1 MRSRL
6 VLLAAIAVSL
16 LLVTGYRAAGGGS
29 YAPERPAS
37 PCLPRQWAP
46 VSSLDSA
53 ENNLA
58 LSTLDGAACDLHVSA
73 ADLALAF
80 ASPHTLEQFQSARGI
95 SDLELAA
102 AAKSGIVR
110 AFADGERSGEINS
123 TLAGILQAGAQ
134 AVPEKWLADQARR
147 LLEAVR

>member
-1 MRSRL
+1 MRSWHAL
-6 VLLAAIAVSL
+6 VAAIAVSL

-29 YAPERPAS
+29 YAPQRPAS
-37 PCLPRQWAP
+37 PCLPHHWTA
-46 VSSLDSA
+46 VSSLDAA
-53 ENNLA
+53 ENDLA
-58 LSTLDGAACDLHVSA
+58 LSTLDGAACHLHTSA
-73 ADLALAF
+73 ADLALAL
-80 ASPHTLEQFQSARGI
+80 ANPQTLAQFQRARRI
-95 SDLELAA
+95 SDVDMAA

-110 AFADGERSGEINS
+110 AFADGERSGDIDS

>member
-1 MRSRL
+1 MRSRP

-58 LSTLDGAACDLHVSA
+58 LSTLDGAACDLDVSA

-95 SDLELAA
+95 SDVELAA

-110 AFADGERSGEINS
+110 AFADGERAGEINS

-147 LLEAVR
+147 LVEAVR

>member
-1 MRSRL
+1 MRSRP

-37 PCLPRQWAP
+37 PCLPHRWAP
-46 VSSLDSA
+46 VSSLDAA

-58 LSTLDGAACDLHVSA
+58 LSTLDGAACDLHTSA
-73 ADLALAF
+73 ADLALAL
-80 ASPHTLEQFQSARGI
+80 ASPHTLDQFQSARGI
-95 SDLELAA
+95 SDVELAA

-110 AFADGERSGEINS
+110 AFADGERAGEIDS

-134 AVPEKWLADQARR
+134 AVPEKWLIDQARR
-147 LLEAVR
+147 LLGN